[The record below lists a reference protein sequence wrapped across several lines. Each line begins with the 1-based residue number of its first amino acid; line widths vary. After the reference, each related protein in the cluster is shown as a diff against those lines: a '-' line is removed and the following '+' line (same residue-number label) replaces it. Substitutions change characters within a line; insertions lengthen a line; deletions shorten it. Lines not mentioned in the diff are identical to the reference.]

1 MFCQTDIVT
10 FGFSDLPVDHYK
22 PLARQSVCLRLRAN
36 KPFLCPQYLGLCF
49 QFLALD
55 RAVVD
60 EKVIVQMPIT
70 VVVNFQMRDDQNRKV
85 APKLTCQFFAE
96 PMALFLRHSIGIF
109 DGEALHVVLVLDRIE
124 SLAGVICSCEKL
136 AILGKVVYRR
146 IQRRGISRSRDL
158 LPRFLILAKS

>member
-1 MFCQTDIVT
+1 MCI
-10 FGFSDLPVDHYK
+10 
-22 PLARQSVCLRLRAN
+22 RLRAN

-60 EKVIVQMPIT
+60 EKVIVQMSIAGII
-70 VVVNFQMRDDQNRKV
+70 NFQMRDDQNRKV

-96 PMALFLRHSIGIF
+96 PVTLFLCHPIGVF
-109 DGEALHVVLVLDRIE
+109 DGETLHIMLVLHRIE
-124 SLAGVICSCEKL
+124 SLAGVICGCEKL

-158 LPRFLILAKS
+158 LPRFLIISEP